1 MKDELLTGS
10 RLTFKAVTLV
20 VASLLPMQN
29 SWAQTYTSGQHV
41 EPALVRITISNQ
53 GMLIVD
59 NQLISYLD
67 AIDLLLKSLY
77 LQIGV
82 IANWF
87 GL

>member
-41 EPALVRITISNQ
+41 EPAYDRSRQSPVGTFI
-53 GMLIVD
+53 
-59 NQLISYLD
+59 
-67 AIDLLLKSLY
+67 
-77 LQIGV
+77 
-82 IANWF
+82 W
-87 GL
+87 